1 MEVILLEK
9 IHKLGNLGDKVR
21 VRAGYGRNYLIP
33 QKRAVPATP
42 DNVAKF
48 EAQRGALE
56 LAQTD
61 ARAAAQARVDA
72 ITDLTVTISA
82 KAGDE
87 GKLYGSIGNVEI
99 AAAISAAGGKI
110 DKREVRLLNGPLR
123 EIGEHQVTVHLHADV
138 ETLVTVQLVAE
149 DAIVADSGH

>member
-42 DNVAKF
+42 DNIEKF

-56 LAQTD
+56 LAQAD
-61 ARAAAQARVDA
+61 ARAVAQARVDA
-72 ITDLTVTISA
+72 IADLTVTISA

-138 ETLVTVQLVAE
+138 ETLVTVQLVVE

>member
-42 DNVAKF
+42 DNVEKF

>member
-42 DNVAKF
+42 DNVEKF
-48 EAQRGALE
+48 EAQRGALQ

-82 KAGDE
+82 KAGAE

>member
-42 DNVAKF
+42 DNVEKF

-56 LAQTD
+56 LVQAD

-72 ITDLTVTISA
+72 IADLTVTISA

-99 AAAISAAGGKI
+99 AAAISAVGGKI

>member
-42 DNVAKF
+42 DNIEKF

-72 ITDLTVTISA
+72 IADLTVTISA

>member
-42 DNVAKF
+42 DNIEKF

-56 LAQTD
+56 LAQAD
-61 ARAAAQARVDA
+61 ARTAAQARVDA
-72 ITDLTVTISA
+72 IADLTVMISA

>member
-42 DNVAKF
+42 DNVEKF

-138 ETLVTVQLVAE
+138 DTLVTVQLVAE

>member
-42 DNVAKF
+42 DNVEKF

-56 LAQTD
+56 LAQAD
-61 ARAAAQARVDA
+61 ARTAAQARVDA
-72 ITDLTVTISA
+72 IADLTVMISA

>member
-42 DNVAKF
+42 DNVEKF

-56 LAQTD
+56 LAQAD

-72 ITDLTVTISA
+72 IADLTVTISA

>member
-42 DNVAKF
+42 DNIEKF

-56 LAQTD
+56 LAQAD
-61 ARAAAQARVDA
+61 ARTVAQARVDA
-72 ITDLTVTISA
+72 IADLTVTISA